1 MREAGLE
8 TDDIEVI
15 NPITGSTEYISKDD
29 PSYYDSKSFTG
40 RRYKGTSK
48 PKEIPTFLWRGASK
62 TARGRAKG
70 ETLLKEAAEKH
81 DAAVAKER
89 NYNRVINRLAASA
102 ESKPKSDENVSDDF
116 IPASSPIRGD
126 RMVETIAAE
135 TSFRISLSSCAFTFP
150 RLWWQDPLDR
160 RKSTTLLLPK
170 PRSIRKGITLLV
182 RVHGIIPP
190 LGNGMMY
197 PRKPSRTKQNF
208 ILLKSSKF
216 VFGKG
221 SELPLGDF
229 MGKFK
234 GRTVFQGNNV
244 KDEAL
249 MQGILTW
256 IRLPLDQITL

>member
-70 ETLLKEAAEKH
+70 EVLLKEAAEKH

-116 IPASSPIRGD
+116 IPASSPIRGGSHGGNHCRRD
-126 RMVETIAAE
+126 KLQDQSELMCFHFSKALVARPVGQKEINNTPAAQAALDKKWNNLTSKGAWDYSTVREWDDVSKETI
-135 TSFRISLSSCAFTFP
+135 
-150 RLWWQDPLDR
+150 
-160 RKSTTLLLPK
+160 KNK
-170 PRSIRKGITLLV
+170 
-182 RVHGIIPP
+182 
-190 LGNGMMY
+190 
-197 PRKPSRTKQNF
+197 TKF
-208 ILLKSSKF
+208 HLAKIF
-216 VFGKG
+216 EICFGKG